1 VNQLFVY
8 LRQSRNELSKV
19 VWPTRPQAVRLT
31 IAVVL
36 FSLALA
42 AVIGIM
48 DLLYTDALQAL
59 ILKG

>member
-19 VWPTRPQAVRLT
+19 VWPTRPQAIRLT
-31 IAVVL
+31 IAVVI
-36 FSLALA
+36 FSLSLA
-42 AVIGIM
+42 AFIGIM
-48 DLLYTDALQAL
+48 DLIYTKALQTL